1 MCCVP
6 NKFVNDTRGVA
17 SLEFVILIPILLML
31 LIGIYQLTELVRVN
45 ARLSRVAVAVAD
57 LVAQQSNGITGGQS
71 GSLGNF
77 CAGAR
82 LMMTPF
88 PTTGSSTFT
97 LAVASVTNY
106 SGSTGVVNDWE
117 VDTACSGAA
126 TRLGSAAAIAL
137 ANSPVNLVSTSGPA
151 GSTGIAGDSVIVVEA
166 NYQYSSLIL
175 YLAPSLGTITKFG
188 FARPRANAVVACTA
202 SCT

>member
-17 SLEFVILIPILLML
+17 SLEFVILIPILFML

-77 CAGAR
+77 CVGAR

-88 PTTGSSTFT
+88 PATGSAFT
-97 LAVASVTNY
+97 LAIGSVTNY
-106 SGSTGVVNDWE
+106 SKTGVVNDWE
-117 VDTACSGAA
+117 VDTACSVTA
-126 TRLGSAAAIAL
+126 THLGSAAFIAL

-151 GSTGIAGDSVIVVEA
+151 GSTGIAGDTVIVVEV
-166 NYQYSSLIL
+166 NYQYSSLIQ
-175 YLAPSLGTITKFG
+175 YLAPSLGTITKIG